1 MLTIIDDF
9 TRESLK
15 ITVDTSISGK
25 RVCEELDQLL
35 EGRGAP
41 ERILSDNS
49 SEFTS
54 NAVLKWCKDKAVWWD
69 YIQSGKPYQNGY
81 IECFNGKLRNE
92 CLNENVFLNLQE
104 AVRLVESWR
113 EEYNGERPHSALG
126 GKTLKWGGLK
136 N

>member
-54 NAVLKWCKDKAVWWD
+54 NAVLKWCKDKAV
-69 YIQSGKPYQNGY
+69 
-81 IECFNGKLRNE
+81 
-92 CLNENVFLNLQE
+92 
-104 AVRLVESWR
+104 
-113 EEYNGERPHSALG
+113 
-126 GKTLKWGGLK
+126 
-136 N
+136 